1 MNDSDLA
8 ALFTS
13 LDRGEDGKHKS
24 CFFSL
29 QMFSSQS
36 PFRWKYVICFI
47 CLLTDAN
54 VFFPSFFPLIVFANL
69 LPFAFRCFFRCP
81 CFLMLCKIVLLVL
94 HLNVLLK
101 LSHWSVAS
109 LFTGLAPINVQHAI
123 QTNGT
128 KRLVRKNQI
137 KSRIGIFQV
146 FSVFELE
153 L

>member
-29 QMFSSQS
+29 QIFSSQS
-36 PFRWKYVICFI
+36 PFRRKSPFRCKYVICFI

-69 LPFAFRCFFRCP
+69 LPFP
-81 CFLMLCKIVLLVL
+81 MPL
-94 HLNVLLK
+94 
-101 LSHWSVAS
+101 
-109 LFTGLAPINVQHAI
+109 P
-123 QTNGT
+123 
-128 KRLVRKNQI
+128 
-137 KSRIGIFQV
+137 
-146 FSVFELE
+146 
-153 L
+153 